1 MEGGE
6 DRMINYDDIIYV
18 GSSKPLICR
27 DGNEQYAKSMDLK
40 FMTYQDLPKLD
51 KDRDKIF
58 IIIDISA
65 GWTSPEDMDIVE
77 DFLNK
82 YRGFRNKNIAIRLV
96 DQFEHQRTEEVYLRM
111 QKLIIDKNVKLITAY
126 DCDYYDLPVSLILP
140 YPYLSEDETGKRL
153 DERMAKIILTG
164 ADVKGIYPLREKLY
178 SFADKSRY
186 IDTLKHPGYSGK
198 HWNTGLVGKSYMEH
212 LSKYAFMAVTT
223 CIENYTLLKYVE
235 CAECGCVPIGE
246 STKMLNN
253 NKWIKGS
260 IINIPNSINSASEFD
275 EWFKSKILDDKLLIK
290 SAIYRKEM
298 KKEFDKDQLKLKLLN
313 FINS

>member
-1 MEGGE
+1 ML
-6 DRMINYDDIIYV
+6 NYSDIIYV

-27 DGNEQYAKSMDLK
+27 DGNEQYAKSMDLE
-40 FMTYQDLPKLD
+40 FTTYKELPNIK
-51 KDRDKIF
+51 RDSGKYV
-58 IIIDISA
+58 IIDIA
-65 GWTSPEDMDIVE
+65 VGWTTSEEMDIIDE
-77 DFLNK
+77 FI
-82 YRGFRNKNIAIRLV
+82 YRYPYRAIRLV
-96 DQFEHQRTEEVYLRM
+96 DQFEHQRTEDVYLRM

-153 DERMAKIILTG
+153 DERIAKIILTG

-178 SFADKSRY
+178 SFADESKY

-198 HWNTGLVGKSYMEH
+198 HWSTGLVGKSYMEH

-223 CIENYTLLKYVE
+223 CIENYTLLKYIE

-275 EWFKSKILDDKLLIK
+275 EWFKSKILDDKLLTK

>member
-1 MEGGE
+1 ML
-6 DRMINYDDIIYV
+6 NYSDIIYV

-27 DGNEQYAKSMDLK
+27 DGNEQYAKSMDLE
-40 FMTYQDLPKLD
+40 FTTYKELPNIK
-51 KDRDKIF
+51 RDSGKYV
-58 IIIDISA
+58 IIDIA
-65 GWTSPEDMDIVE
+65 VGWTTSEEMDIIDE
-77 DFLNK
+77 FI
-82 YRGFRNKNIAIRLV
+82 YRYPYRAIRLV

-178 SFADKSRY
+178 SFADESKY

-260 IINIPNSINSASEFD
+260 IINIPNSINSASKFD
-275 EWFKSKILDDKLLIK
+275 EWFKSEILDDKLLTK

-298 KKEFDKDQLKLKLLN
+298 KKEFDKDELKLKLLN
-313 FINS
+313 FVNS